1 MRFLNPIKWRITM
14 GYDYTFKILLL
25 GDSSSGKVEFLNRYI
40 SGFFLDDLRLTT
52 GVDFYSKTTN
62 FSGKKIKLQLW
73 IFGGEKRF
81 RFLLHQY
88 FKGANGAII
97 MYDITN
103 LKSLESLPE
112 RTRILREHTGDIPIL
127 LVGNKL
133 DLEKSRVV
141 PKEEG
146 VLTAKKYSLSAC
158 VEVSSKTGKNVE
170 KVFEALTSLM
180 LANEGYQIDQGE
192 ELLSMEVKDPLPDM
206 RYSKNFIRDKG
217 DIKFLEE
224 KLNRFGDLVERM
236 MAEILRIPY
245 LVDQSFATVNQK
257 LSTLESRIKDLKKKR
272 DENDDE
278 TPYPYIFKPPEP
290 PGDFAMAPQ
299 LQIHTPLK
307 EKDYKDKINC
317 QFCGM
322 ELTKENQFTHSCNR
336 FFLG

>member
-1 MRFLNPIKWRITM
+1 MV
-14 GYDYTFKILLL
+14 GYDYTFKVLLL
-25 GDSSSGKVEFLNRYI
+25 GDSSSGKLEFLNRII
-40 SGFFLDDLRLTT
+40 SGFFQDDIKLTT
-52 GVDFYSKTTN
+52 GVDFYYKTTN
-62 FSGKKIKLQLW
+62 FNGKKIKLQLW
-73 IFGGEKRF
+73 IFGGEERF
-81 RFLLHQY
+81 RFLLTNY

-112 RTRILREHTGDIPIL
+112 WTQILREHAGDIPIL

-133 DLEKSRVV
+133 DLENSRVV

-146 VLTAKKYSLSAC
+146 VLTAKKYNLSGC

-170 KVFEALTSLM
+170 KVFDALISLM
-180 LANEGYQIDQGE
+180 LGNEGYQIDQGE
-192 ELLSMEVKDPLPDM
+192 ELLSIEDKDPLPDM
-206 RYSKNFIRDKG
+206 RYSKNIKRDKG

-224 KLNRFGDLVERM
+224 KLDIKFLEEKLDNSIDNVERM
-236 MAEILRIPY
+236 MALILRIPD

-257 LSTLESRIKDLKKKR
+257 LSILESQIKDLKKKR
-272 DENDDE
+272 DENDED

-299 LQIHTPLK
+299 VQIHTPLK
-307 EKDYKDKINC
+307 EKDPEEDIYC
-317 QFCGM
+317 QYCGM
-322 ELTKENQFTHSCNR
+322 ELTKEEQFTHSCNR